1 MTDIL
6 NNDVKK
12 FIPGFAMG
20 ITRAIIS
27 HPFEMLKLKK
37 QMNITTN
44 FYTGLYKGVHLSIL
58 ANSIERGIQFYW
70 FEEFKKKYSNNLYA
84 SLFASLISTSITLP
98 YNIVL
103 LRSTI
108 LNKSYDLNKSTL
120 YKSSSLEY
128 SRNITGSTIFLY
140 CYDYFKS
147 EKYPIYFSSIISS
160 FIVWGIT
167 YPIDNIKNQIIAN
180 NKLNFN
186 IMKLYRGIQYPFI
199 RSIPSSTIGFYV
211 YEHLNN
217 TLNK

>member
-1 MTDIL
+1 MTYTLNDDI
-6 NNDVKK
+6 KK
-12 FIPGFAMG
+12 FIPGFSMG

-37 QMNITTN
+37 QMNITKN
-44 FYTGLYKGVHLSIL
+44 FYSGLYKGIHLSIL
-58 ANSIERGIQFYW
+58 SNSIERGIQFYW
-70 FEEFKKKYSNNLYA
+70 FEEFKKKFSNNLYA
-84 SLFASLISTSITLP
+84 SLLASLISTSISLP

-103 LRSTI
+103 LRKNI
-108 LNKSYDLNKSTL
+108 LNQSHILNNNSL
-120 YKSSSLEY
+120 YKSGLLEY

-140 CYDYFKS
+140 CYDYFKT
-147 EKYPIYFSSIISS
+147 EKYPIYVSSILSS

-180 NKLNFN
+180 NKLQFN
-186 IMKLYRGIQYPFI
+186 LLYLYRGIQYPFI

-211 YEHLNN
+211 YEYLNN